1 MEEPQEI
8 MKLFIIGCG
17 SIGTRHAKNAKAKRH
32 ELFVYDVD
40 STRAKQLAKE
50 TGATIVKEIQY
61 GIAAKPDAALICTPP
76 NLHIQQ
82 ALDCINAKIPV
93 FIEKPLAHSMQDVEK
108 LVKAAEENKVQAMVA
123 CNLRFT
129 EGLQK
134 VKELLPQIGKLV
146 MARVEFGYDLKQ
158 WRPGQDYRKNYAA
171 SHEQGGG
178 IVLDAIHELDYAL
191 WLFGQPQKAF
201 SKVMHT
207 GQLEI
212 ETEDKA
218 EFVLELENCKTVS
231 IHLDYLNP
239 VYTRHCSI
247 IGEKGTL
254 YWEFKTGI
262 VKAQISGKEEQFQ
275 TSSDVNAMYVAE
287 LDYFLNALKNKEKM
301 MNPVS
306 EAAET
311 LRHALALRDAGVS
324 E

>member
-1 MEEPQEI
+1 

-17 SIGTRHAKNAKAKRH
+17 SIGTRHAKNAKAKGH
-32 ELFVYDVD
+32 ELLVYDVD
-40 STRAKQLAKE
+40 SVRAQQLAKE
-50 TGATIVKEIQY
+50 LNATVVNNITNGLAV
-61 GIAAKPDAALICTPP
+61 KPDAAFICTPP
-76 NLHIQQ
+76 NLHVQQ
-82 ALDCINAKIPV
+82 ALECINAKVPV

-108 LVKAAEENKVQAMVA
+108 LVKAAENVPNMVA

-134 VKELLPQIGKLV
+134 IKELLPQIGNV
-146 MARVEFGYDLKQ
+146 NMARIEFGYDLRQ

-171 SHEQGGG
+171 SYEQGGG

-191 WLFGQPQKAF
+191 WLFGQPLKAF
-201 SKVMHT
+201 SKVMRT

-212 ETEDKA
+212 NTEDKA
-218 EFVLELENCKTVS
+218 EFVLELEKCKKVS

-239 VYTRHCSI
+239 VYTRRCSI

-262 VKAQISGKEEQFQ
+262 VKSQINGKEEQFQ
-275 TSSDVNAMYVAE
+275 TNADINAMYVAE
-287 LDYFLNALKNKEKM
+287 LDYFINALKNKEKM

-306 EAAET
+306 EAAKT
-311 LRHALALRDAGVS
+311 LKTALALRDAGVS